1 MKATKQ
7 NMAPEMEQDT
17 RRRELL
23 RTLSDEDLMSQF
35 QSGVVEAF
43 NLLVERYSDRLLNYL
58 YGFVKSRAKA
68 EDLLQETFLR
78 VHRNRH
84 AYRPIAKFSTWL
96 YTIAGNL
103 ARSEYRK
110 RKRYPT
116 YSLTP
121 TNREGEE
128 YERPLPDETYAP
140 DKAAESALQDRHI
153 QNAFERLENTF
164 QEMVVLRDVQQL
176 SYDEIAE
183 ITGVPMGTVKSRIH
197 RGRQKLQEMLADV
210 YPYQQN

>member
-1 MKATKQ
+1 MT
-7 NMAPEMEQDT
+7 PEMEQDS
-17 RRRELL
+17 RRREML
-23 RTLSDEDLMSQF
+23 RALNDEELMDQF

-43 NLLVERYSDRLLNYL
+43 NILVDRYSDRLLNYL

-84 AYRPIAKFSTWL
+84 AYRRIARFSTWL

-103 ARSEYRK
+103 ARSAYRK

-116 YSLTP
+116 YSLTSA
-121 TNREGEE
+121 NREGEE
-128 YERPLPDETYAP
+128 YERPLPDETFAP

-153 QNAFERLENTF
+153 QDAFDRLPDTF

-210 YPYQQN
+210 YPYQEN